1 MSVFLDINDHKFMMN
16 YFLKYHLS
24 QFAHAAWW
32 SWVLYVSSVHKLNLV
47 FVVSGLQFQV
57 NVLWL

>member
-32 SWVLYVSSVHKLNLV
+32 S
-47 FVVSGLQFQV
+47 
-57 NVLWL
+57 